1 MQHQVLVENAD
12 AWDILGGDLFRF
24 GFIAEDTILENLASK
39 RKTLDVARLLLNA
52 LGSERDNPVEAVRRL
67 GLKKPSAQTSN
78 DRLVLLRFLVTEF
91 QLKKCCF
98 QSRKQQLPELRYDLE
113 SISDSLGLKLEKS
126 EDDLLRNCI
135 RTIQEQGIDKWRCEL
150 LLSTFDISIQEVE
163 ATTGFMEFV
172 SDSRREFWRR
182 GEILFQRF
190 DATLDAFISTPK
202 KHRKT
207 AGKHLLS
214 TITQQRMRVRNLR
227 PVSVYEAFAS
237 TTDSL
242 DVVVSGKANQSHKST
257 PKSFLM
263 GPVPDRGGRHSART
277 DASKT

>member
-1 MQHQVLVENAD
+1 MRRQALLENPD
-12 AWDILGGDLFRF
+12 AWDILGGDLLRF
-24 GFIAEDTILENLASK
+24 GFIAEDTILEDLVSK
-39 RKTLDVARLLLNA
+39 EKTLDIAKLLLDA
-52 LGSERDNPVEAVRRL
+52 LGSEGDNPVDAARRL

-78 DRLVLLRFLVTEF
+78 DRLVLLRFLATEF
-91 QLKKCCF
+91 QLKKCSF
-98 QSRKQQLPELRYDLE
+98 QNPQLPELRYDLE
-113 SISDSLGLKLEKS
+113 SISDSLDLKLETS

-135 RTIQEQGIDKWRCEL
+135 RTIHEQGIDKWRCQL
-150 LLSTFDISIQEVE
+150 LLGTFDMSIQEVE
-163 ATTGFMEFV
+163 ATTGFMELV
-172 SDSRREFWRR
+172 SESKREFRRR
-182 GEILFQRF
+182 GEIMFQRF
-190 DATLDAFISTPK
+190 DATLDTFISPPRK
-202 KHRKT
+202 RRKT

-242 DVVVSGKANQSHKST
+242 DVFVSGKSNQSDKST

-263 GPVPDRGGRHSART
+263 GPVPDRGGRLSLRA